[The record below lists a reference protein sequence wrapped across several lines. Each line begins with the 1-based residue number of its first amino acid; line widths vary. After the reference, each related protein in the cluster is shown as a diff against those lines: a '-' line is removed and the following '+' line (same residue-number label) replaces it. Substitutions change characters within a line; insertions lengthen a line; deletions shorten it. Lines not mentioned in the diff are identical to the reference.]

1 MNFNLLEG
9 LSQNPNSYLIL
20 AIILFSAGI
29 FTVLTRKNIIGIL
42 LGIELMLNAGALN
55 FISFSFFRHEKIDY
69 SGHIFAIF
77 VIVLAAAEAVVAL
90 AILLA
95 VYHQRHSVLT
105 DDISDLKG

>member
-1 MNFNLLEG
+1 MNFLFFEG
-9 LSQNPNSYLIL
+9 ISQNPNSYLIL
-20 AIILFSAGI
+20 AIIIFCAGI

-55 FISFSFFRHEKIDY
+55 FIAFSFFRHESADY
-69 SGHIFAIF
+69 SGHVFAIF

-95 VYHQRHSVLT
+95 VYQQRRSVST